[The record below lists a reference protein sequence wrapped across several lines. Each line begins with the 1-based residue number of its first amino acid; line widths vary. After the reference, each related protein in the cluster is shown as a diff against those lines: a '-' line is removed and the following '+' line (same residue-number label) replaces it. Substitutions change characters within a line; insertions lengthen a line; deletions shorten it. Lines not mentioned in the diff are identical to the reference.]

1 MSNTREDYIKVVV
14 KCDNVMHKNLN
25 DLKKVAKEKILNDEI
40 MWVEA
45 ISPAHRR
52 KEKIYVAD

>member
-1 MSNTREDYIKVVV
+1 MSNTREDYIKVVI
-14 KCDNVMHKNLN
+14 KCDNVMYKNLN
-25 DLKKVAKEKILNDEI
+25 DLKKVAKEKILKDEI

-45 ISPAHRR
+45 ISPADLR